1 MRKRDALKPGRVTR
15 YVLEVRAGTR
25 WVAVARGTKKYVK
38 GVQKC
43 RTSKAPHRFARETIT
58 TTITRKVLP

>member
-15 YVLEVRAGTR
+15 YVLEIRAGTR
-25 WVAVARGTKKYVK
+25 WVVAARGTKKHVK

-43 RTSKAPHRFARETIT
+43 RTDKAPHRFVIETIT
-58 TTITRKVLP
+58 ISVTRKVL